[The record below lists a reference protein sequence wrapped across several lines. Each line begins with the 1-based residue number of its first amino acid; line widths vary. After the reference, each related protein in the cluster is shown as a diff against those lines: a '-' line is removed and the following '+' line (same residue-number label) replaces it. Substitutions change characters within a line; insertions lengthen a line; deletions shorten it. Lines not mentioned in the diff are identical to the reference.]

1 MSPGAATAAASASPW
16 TASRGRVGML
26 CLILTESAFFAVF
39 LVAYLFYI
47 GKSLAGPVPADVLRF
62 PLLGTAALLS
72 SSATIVFAV
81 RALERDE
88 LARFLV
94 GLFAT
99 IALGI
104 AFLGLT
110 AFEWRELIFRDG
122 LTIRTN
128 LFGTTFYSLVGFH
141 AAHVTLG
148 VLMMLLIGALGAA
161 GHVEA
166 EDAERVEMV
175 SWYWH
180 FVDAVWIAVLCV
192 VYVIGV

>member
-1 MSPGAATAAASASPW
+1 MSAGATVAPPW

-47 GKSLAGPVPADVLRF
+47 GKSLVGPVPADVLRF
-62 PLLGTAALLS
+62 PVLGTAALLS
-72 SSATIVFAV
+72 SSATIVLAV
-81 RALERDE
+81 RALQRDE
-88 LARFLV
+88 RGRFLI
-94 GLFAT
+94 GLVAT

-141 AAHVTLG
+141 AAHVSLG
-148 VLMMLLIGALGAA
+148 VLMMLLIGALGAG
-161 GHVEA
+161 GHVNA
-166 EDAERVEMV
+166 EHAERVEMV